1 MMKKLSRLTA
11 LLLVLLLFAT
21 AAAEGAIPLEEFTSV
36 DYARLL
42 DDARD
47 LSASVGKKALTNRPN
62 VEVREGPGLLYSVV
76 TTIADEG
83 TEVLITSYDS
93 LPLVSVW
100 YGVSLKVDGK
110 TINGYIPTD
119 YLDVQEPQPEIS
131 YAPWDGVSES
141 AELKYEV
148 DGAAS
153 YKWERGLIGENGEIT
168 WEDVSSANGDTLQ
181 VNTTVDDLKY
191 VYRCTA
197 LDAAGAVIASSDEV
211 TLVRWEL
218 VQWMATSE
226 TPVTVEMLLRA
237 MKATTNGLES
247 MVLEGNQLIY
257 VRTGEVFATMDENYI
272 LTDKALNL
280 PFGKVDLENKTIL
293 PIQSAQSADEVA
305 VQ

>member
-1 MMKKLSRLTA
+1 MKKLSRLTA

-21 AAAEGAIPLEEFTSV
+21 AAAEGAIPLDEFTSV
-36 DYARLL
+36 EYARLL
-42 DDARD
+42 AEAQD
-47 LSASVGKKALTNRPN
+47 LSAAVGKKALTNRPN
-62 VEVREGPGLLYSVV
+62 VAVMEGPSLLSSVV
-76 TTIADEG
+76 TTIANKG
-83 TEVLITSYDS
+83 TEVLITFYSS
-93 LPLVSVW
+93 LPIYSVW
-100 YGVSLKVDGK
+100 YGVSFEVDGQ
-110 TINGYIPTD
+110 TITGYIPTD

-148 DGAAS
+148 NGAAS

-168 WEDVSSANGDTLQ
+168 WEEVSSANSGTLQ

-197 LDAAGAVIASSDEV
+197 LDATGAAIATSDEV
-211 TLVRWEL
+211 TLVRREL
-218 VQWMATSE
+218 AQWMATSE
-226 TPVTVEMLLRA
+226 TPVTEEMLLRA
-237 MKATTNGLES
+237 MKATANGLEG

-257 VRTGEVFATMDENYI
+257 VRTGEVFATMDENFI

-280 PFGKVDLENKTIL
+280 PFGKVDFENKTIL